1 MTTLTTMTM
10 TTRTTTTIVLMSQES
25 FQLRRLDI
33 SGLDLT
39 LVPADCLAAALT
51 NLEQVEPVM
60 AN

>member
-1 MTTLTTMTM
+1 
-10 TTRTTTTIVLMSQES
+10 MSHQEM
-25 FQLRRLDI
+25 FKLRRLDI

-39 LVPADCLAAALT
+39 LVPADCLATALT